1 MEHPLRH
8 APQRLL
14 PIRLRRVPIGE
25 HRHRHA
31 RAPALKQRG
40 LVHQLPRAGPAP
52 AALEERLEARGE
64 RIAREAPA
72 LVAHDRG
79 QETAGVAARGLRHE
93 PVDPVEEARLV
104 LRAEVGVRPVAGHGE
119 VPHPGQA
126 SEPVERRVADAVVDG
141 VRRVVRGDLDHRVER
156 GPLAGVGCPVS
167 DPAEVGHQQHRLHQ
181 TRAHV
186 HPTGREAVHAS
197 PRVDERPRVDAS
209 ARTEPALDRAQAPDR
224 GIARRERAAAHPARR
239 PGRTRTATSVRPPER
254 TCTCRAQRSV
264 GGSSSPAVAVAGALV
279 ADHLVAAGRKPALHP
294 KTRPIH
300 ALRDD
305 ELAAHPAHAHVRERP
320 LHVETVRAVERL
332 AQVECPRRRVG
343 PRRHGHERSQ
353 DGYAV
358 PGAHRTA
365 WYGCPYRRR
374 NGALLA

>member
-1 MEHPLRH
+1 M
-8 APQRLL
+8 
-14 PIRLRRVPIGE
+14 
-25 HRHRHA
+25 
-31 RAPALKQRG
+31 
-40 LVHQLPRAGPAP
+40 HQLPGARPAP
-52 AALEERLEARGE
+52 AALEECLEARGE
-64 RIAREAPA
+64 RIAREAPT

-104 LRAEVGVRPVAGHGE
+104 LRAEMGVRPVAGHGE

-126 SEPVERRVADAVVDG
+126 SEAVERRVADAVVDG

-197 PRVDERPRVDAS
+197 PRVDERPRVDAP
-209 ARTEPALDRAQAPDR
+209 ARTEPALDSAQAPDR
-224 GIARRERAAAHPARR
+224 WIARRERVAAHPAPAARAHPHGHLGQASGEDVHVSR
-239 PGRTRTATSVRPPER
+239 AAVCGRVE
-254 TCTCRAQRSV
+254 Q
-264 GGSSSPAVAVAGALV
+264 PAVPVAGALV

-294 KTRPIH
+294 KVRPIH
-300 ALRDD
+300 ALRHD

>member
-1 MEHPLRH
+1 M
-8 APQRLL
+8 
-14 PIRLRRVPIGE
+14 
-25 HRHRHA
+25 
-31 RAPALKQRG
+31 
-40 LVHQLPRAGPAP
+40 HQLPGARPPP
-52 AALEERLEARGE
+52 AALEERLEACGE
-64 RIAREAPA
+64 RIAREPPA

-79 QETAGVAARGLRHE
+79 QEPAGVAARGLRHE

-104 LRAEVGVRPVAGHGE
+104 LRAEVGIRPVAGHGE

-126 SEPVERRVADAVVDG
+126 SEPVERRVADAVVDS

-156 GPLAGVGCPVS
+156 GPLAGVGSSVS
-167 DPAEVGHQQHRLHQ
+167 DTAEVGHQQHRLHQ

-197 PRVDERPRVDAS
+197 PRVDERPRVDAP
-209 ARTEPALDRAQAPDR
+209 ARTEPALDGAQAPDR
-224 GIARRERAAAHPARR
+224 GIARRERAAAHPAAAAGAH
-239 PGRTRTATSVRPPER
+239 PHSHLGQASGEDVHVS
-254 TCTCRAQRSV
+254 RAAV
-264 GGSSSPAVAVAGALV
+264 GGRVERPAVAVAGPLV
-279 ADHLVAAGRKPALHP
+279 ADHLVTAGREPALHP
-294 KTRPIH
+294 KARPIH

-305 ELAAHPAHAHVRERP
+305 ELPAHAAHPHVRDRP
-320 LHVETVRAVERL
+320 LHVQSARAVERL
-332 AQVECPRRRVG
+332 AQVEGSGRRVG

-374 NGALLA
+374 NGVLLA